1 MAGPL
6 GRLRTAPAQTRRS
19 AAAKLRIDEQG
30 QHGQD
35 REDGDGGDD
44 RALELVPQG
53 VAEGK
58 EQDEDGRPRL
68 AAGGFEEDLGVDH
81 GVQFGLPVAEPA
93 GEDAFRHVRLTTVLA
108 IKVPKSQVEGQR
120 VRDFIDLPCRTLR
133 WPVFSTLMQT
143 TISLRTVYD
152 VYMTKLVQLSEE
164 AYSRLKQAKRV
175 GESFSQA
182 VNRILGTIPGRL
194 PLADAMAE
202 IGSWRTDADRAE
214 HLRLLKEMDDLDL
227 ASQRRQAKARK
238 R

>member
-1 MAGPL
+1 
-6 GRLRTAPAQTRRS
+6 
-19 AAAKLRIDEQG
+19 
-30 QHGQD
+30 
-35 REDGDGGDD
+35 
-44 RALELVPQG
+44 
-53 VAEGK
+53 
-58 EQDEDGRPRL
+58 
-68 AAGGFEEDLGVDH
+68 
-81 GVQFGLPVAEPA
+81 
-93 GEDAFRHVRLTTVLA
+93 
-108 IKVPKSQVEGQR
+108 
-120 VRDFIDLPCRTLR
+120 
-133 WPVFSTLMQT
+133 MQT